1 MTAIDYESEYN
12 NRARVPEHPAIIAQW
27 QEDAAAY
34 RQAAIEEGRAE
45 LGIVYGP
52 TSRQTIDLLGP
63 SQGDATP
70 LAMFVHGGY
79 WRSLEPS
86 TFSHV
91 ARGLNGHGVT
101 VAMVGYDLCPQVTI
115 ADIVTELRHACLYLW
130 RRFGRRMTVYGHSA
144 GGHLTACLLATDWKS
159 VAADAPAD
167 LVAAA
172 CAFSGLYDITPMT
185 QVSMNADLELDEA
198 TARELSP
205 LFWPAP
211 VGRVFDTIVGGDE
224 SSEYIRQ
231 SLTITEQWGKAGVTT
246 HCEELAGKNHFTSIE
261 PLSNPDSIQVK
272 RIASLCR

>member
-1 MTAIDYESEYN
+1 MTVIDYEAEYN

-27 QEDAAAY
+27 QKDAASY
-34 RQAAIEEGRAE
+34 RLAAMEDGRAE
-45 LGIVYGP
+45 LGIIYGP
-52 TSRQTIDLLGP
+52 TPRQTIDLLGP
-63 SQGDATP
+63 REGGATP

-101 VAMVGYDLCPQVTI
+101 VALVGYDLCPQVKI
-115 ADIVTELRHACLYLW
+115 ADIIAELRHACLYLW
-130 RRFGRRMTVYGHSA
+130 RRFGRQITVYGHSA
-144 GGHLTACLLATDWKS
+144 GGHLAACLLATDWKT

-167 LVAAA
+167 LVPAA
-172 CAFSGLYDITPMT
+172 CAFSGLFDITPMT
-185 QVSMNADLELDEA
+185 RVSMNADLELDE
-198 TARELSP
+198 TSARALSP

-211 VGRVFDTIVGGDE
+211 VGRVFDAIVGGDE

-231 SLTITEQWGKAGVTT
+231 SRTITERWGKAGVTT
-246 HCEELAGKNHFTSIE
+246 HCEEVAGKNHFTIIE
-261 PLSNPDSIQVK
+261 PLSDPDSIPVK